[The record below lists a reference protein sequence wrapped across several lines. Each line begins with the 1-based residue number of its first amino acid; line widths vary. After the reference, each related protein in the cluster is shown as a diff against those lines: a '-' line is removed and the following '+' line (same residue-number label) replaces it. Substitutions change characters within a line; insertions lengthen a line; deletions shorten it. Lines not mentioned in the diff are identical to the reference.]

1 MDIAISFLVSV
12 AAGVVCL
19 FIGKWLDGHDNEDS

>member
-1 MDIAISFLVSV
+1 MDILISFFVSV

-19 FIGKWLDGHDNEDS
+19 FIGKWLDGHEKKDD